1 MNTDQKFQN
10 VVELTNDWVWE
21 VDENIAFTHMT
32 GSISELLGY
41 TPDEVMGKT
50 PFDFMTPEEASRVA
64 AFIRPIMEARKNY
77 TFVESRVIHKD
88 GHEVVTEISGNPIYD
103 EAGRFTGYRGIVRD
117 ITARKRS
124 EEQLRKRE
132 EELREKTIRLE
143 EVNQALKTLLK
154 HRDENKK
161 ELENKI
167 MSNINELVLPY
178 VAKLKETKLDAYQQ
192 VYVEIIET
200 NLNDILSPFLL
211 KITSKYLS
219 FTPKE
224 IQVAT
229 LIKEGKST
237 KEIAKMM
244 KVGKGAVDLH
254 RHHIRNKL
262 GLNNKKVNLRSYL
275 SSLS

>member
-1 MNTDQKFQN
+1 
-10 VVELTNDWVWE
+10 
-21 VDENIAFTHMT
+21 
-32 GSISELLGY
+32 
-41 TPDEVMGKT
+41 
-50 PFDFMTPEEASRVA
+50 
-64 AFIRPIMEARKNY
+64 
-77 TFVESRVIHKD
+77 
-88 GHEVVTEISGNPIYD
+88 
-103 EAGRFTGYRGIVRD
+103 
-117 ITARKRS
+117 
-124 EEQLRKRE
+124 
-132 EELREKTIRLE
+132 LE
-143 EVNQALKTLLK
+143 EVNNALKTLLK

-167 MSNINELVLPY
+167 LSNINELVLPY
-178 VAKLKETKLDAYQQ
+178 IAKLKETHLDAYQQ
-192 VYVEIIET
+192 VYVEIMET
-200 NLNDILSPFLL
+200 NLNDVLSPFLL

-229 LIKEGKST
+229 LIKEGKPT

>member
-1 MNTDQKFQN
+1 MQKFRN
-10 VVELTNDWVWE
+10 PNT
-21 VDENIAFTHMT
+21 
-32 GSISELLGY
+32 
-41 TPDEVMGKT
+41 
-50 PFDFMTPEEASRVA
+50 
-64 AFIRPIMEARKNY
+64 IR
-77 TFVESRVIHKD
+77 
-88 GHEVVTEISGNPIYD
+88 
-103 EAGRFTGYRGIVRD
+103 RFTGFDAIIYTVI
-117 ITARKRS
+117 ILALMIWIIPFAYMIALSFSSAKA
-124 EEQLRKRE
+124 
-132 EELREKTIRLE
+132 IIN
-143 EVNQALKTLLK
+143 NQVSFWPVDFT
-154 HRDENKK
+154 
-161 ELENKI
+161 
-167 MSNINELVLPY
+167 V
-178 VAKLKETKLDAYQQ
+178 DAYQQ

-229 LIKEGKST
+229 LIKEGKGT
-237 KEIAKMM
+237 KEIARLM